1 MKNDLELMNRIR
13 ASSNMIKRSGKPHGI
28 LPQGYGRILAYI
40 SDNDGL
46 TQSELADLLD
56 IRPQSLTRALSDL
69 EDRGMVRRE
78 RSKTDRRII
87 SLYITDKGTEAHE
100 QIDEIRSRRAESLF
114 SCYTEEEKEMLI
126 GLLRRFTEGS
136 GSGNGGEAC

>member
-46 TQSELADLLD
+46 TQSELAYLLD

-78 RSKTDRRII
+78 RSDSDRRIV

-100 QIDEIRSRRAESLF
+100 QIEEIRSRRAETLF
-114 SCYTEEEKEMLI
+114 SCYTEEEKETLI
-126 GLLRRFTEGS
+126 ALLKRFSEASIQGK
-136 GSGNGGEAC
+136 GGEA

>member
-69 EDRGMVRRE
+69 EKRGMVRRE
-78 RSKTDRRII
+78 RSETDRRIV

-100 QIDEIRSRRAESLF
+100 QIEEIRSKRAESLF
-114 SCYTEEEKEMLI
+114 SCYTEEEKETLI
-126 GLLRRFTEGS
+126 SLLKKFSEAS
-136 GSGNGGEAC
+136 AQEKGGEA